1 MITNKNDMLRALQDW
16 NQCLRLCCLGSLIDE
31 DLAEFDVSDS
41 SVKGSHASCANNI
54 SVTQNFVLGLSL
66 QILELLF
73 IFLIELSLFLS
84 ANH

>member
-41 SVKGSHASCANNI
+41 SVKGCNTSCANNI
-54 SVTQNFVLGLSL
+54 SVAQNFVLCLSL